1 MTNSKR
7 DLVNYRLARAHETF
21 DDAQLLSDNNKWNSA
36 INRLYYAA
44 FYAVSALIISKN
56 LDSHTHNGVK
66 TKFSELFIKTGIV
79 DKELGKIY
87 SQLFTW
93 RQKGDYDD
101 LFDFDRE
108 TVFPYIEKVKALIA
122 EVAKLIQ

>member
-1 MTNSKR
+1 MTNSKG
-7 DLVNYRLARAHETF
+7 DLVNYRLARAYETF
-21 DDAQLLSDNNKWNSA
+21 DDAQLLADNNKWNSA

-56 LDSHTHNGVK
+56 FDSHTHNGVK
-66 TKFSELFIKTGIV
+66 TKFSELFIKTGKM
-79 DKELGKIY
+79 DKEQGKIY

-108 TVFPYIEKVKALIA
+108 TVFPYIEKVKTLIG